1 MVYAARRKIA
11 TASAPRGFD
20 SIHRR
25 MGRAYH
31 APMLAWREVR
41 AIDSNELAG
50 VYATEHNV
58 AAALETLRFGT
69 DASDDDFAVAWN
81 DALLG
86 HVR

>member
-1 MVYAARRKIA
+1 
-11 TASAPRGFD
+11 
-20 SIHRR
+20 
-25 MGRAYH
+25 
-31 APMLAWREVR
+31 MLAWREVR
-41 AIDSNELAG
+41 AIDWSELAG